1 MTALALPEPPAGSNT
16 PPAGRPLLAQC
27 LVLAGLLHLLAVLV
41 FGNTPGG
48 SARPGEGLWGA
59 FQVRLV
65 GTGTAGQPDAAAG
78 ETPHTGPPGQ
88 ADRQRFGGAVRPA
101 AEPRAADG
109 PGAARAGRWLPQA
122 AEGDALAPPL
132 ATSNSRPAVVPPMVG
147 AELPARQ
154 SVDAGRPL
162 SAADAPLPTVVSQL
176 LAVTP
181 AAEAALPARLAP
193 RTADPPAPVLADPAP
208 TVVLQAPPLPVF
220 QVQAPPL
227 PRAVP
232 ARPPVRSLA
241 PAALMDIP
249 APIAPALPGFA
260 TETPPPARAL
270 ALRSVERSLAPLSS
284 ADLPAPLAP
293 LPAAPSFQVQAA
305 PPPRTLARRER
316 PSAVG
321 ALAPADLAVAADAP
335 PLPSFAA
342 QPAAPPRAVAARV
355 ALPAVAPPAPAD
367 PATSAAERPAL
378 PRFAVSAAEATAP
391 SAAAGNPAPVPGPS
405 PTPAGVA
412 AGVAAPVPAPP
423 LGVGQVAGAPDA
435 GARLGHDIATA
446 PSQAAPPARLN
457 LDLVRPRGG
466 PIAAQGSRGLLSVL
480 PHPPELKTRLEKEIE
495 LSGLADCRKAYSA
508 MGLAAV
514 LPLVAD
520 ALRQKG
526 CRW

>member
-1 MTALALPEPPAGSNT
+1 MTALALPEPPAGSVAR
-16 PPAGRPLLAQC
+16 PAGRPLLAQC
-27 LVLAGLLHLLAVLV
+27 LVLAGLLHLLVVLV

-65 GTGTAGQPDAAAG
+65 GTGPAGQPDAAAG
-78 ETPHTGPPGQ
+78 EMPHTGPPGQ
-88 ADRQRFGGAVRPA
+88 ADRQRFGGAVRPT

-132 ATSNSRPAVVPPMVG
+132 ATSDSRPAVVPPMVG

-162 SAADAPLPTVVSQL
+162 LAADAPLPTGVSQP

-193 RTADPPAPVLADPAP
+193 RPADPPAPVLADPAP

-241 PAALMDIP
+241 PAALPDLP

-260 TETPPPARAL
+260 TETSPPARAL
-270 ALRSVERSLAPLSS
+270 ALRSAERSLAPLSS

-293 LPAAPSFQVQAA
+293 LPAAPSFQVQAG

-321 ALAPADLAVAADAP
+321 ALAPADLAVAAADAP

-391 SAAAGNPAPVPGPS
+391 SAAAGNPTPVPGPS

-412 AGVAAPVPAPP
+412 AGVPASP

-446 PSQAAPPARLN
+446 PSQAAPAARLN

-466 PIAAQGSRGLLSVL
+466 LIAAQGSRGLLSVL

-514 LPLVAD
+514 VPLVAD